1 MTILYN
7 ILRNFLVYFV
17 PIVII
22 IFSISLTLPNASI
35 HKQTLK
41 NTDFYNKLSKEIK
54 KLKENENTNSNN
66 NSKTLAQ
73 NSAFSLFGS
82 SISELTTPDWL
93 ENMITKNIDLTSDW
107 LLEKQDE
114 WTFYFPSGQVQTTL
128 NQNLDK
134 QTKELVNT
142 KKSDI
147 PECTNENLEKL
158 KAGNFD
164 LAKNFCLPK
173 EVKDGTNN
181 LSDFLPK
188 VDINSLT
195 NGLDLNASIDN
206 FKAQNLGINS
216 KTYEFFVG
224 MRQYLTKIR
233 TGSPYVLTGFVI
245 ILLLITILAKAIGRN
260 VRKDLVNNLWKISLS
275 TLSLSVVFILIL
287 GGLFMLNSWAT
298 NWILPGASVI
308 SLSDLLTWQWIWFLF
323 DLVSIAIWS
332 SFGMIILN
340 LILLIL
346 PKGSTEKLNKHL
358 QEKPQKR
365 YENTDL
371 PNSKNFIPKPN
382 DSLSNTNTNYSKH
395 PNKNSYQLDQKQP
408 NNYNQEENN
417 LENIQNNSDN
427 SYQNKQNSSSSNSF
441 QNTTAQ
447 DSSNLPKS
455 FSNFDQEFKREI
467 EHSSKPIPK
476 VIPQISDIIRQEK
489 GENSF
494 ETPTQIPRTRS
505 IPPQNIGLSGHNL
518 KNKNYQNMVN
528 ENLATDYP
536 NLNSQTLE
544 QIYESKTNSDNLHIE
559 TNNPESKSQQS
570 IQSQNQSK
578 IELKSE
584 SQNSYLEKN
593 QQNFQKKYPAEN
605 QKTEVQENPYS
616 DKFYPKKEDIQNTVP
631 NRKNLSKNG
640 NSFVLVENEIDN
652 DYDFEINEPSVG
664 TRNDL
669 TNR

>member
-22 IFSISLTLPNASI
+22 IFSISLTLPNTSI

-66 NSKTLAQ
+66 NPKTLAQ

-107 LLEKQDE
+107 LLEKQNE

-158 KAGNFD
+158 KTGNFD

-173 EVKDGTNN
+173 EVKDGKNN

-195 NGLDLNASIDN
+195 SGLDLNANIDN

-245 ILLLITILAKAIGRN
+245 ILLLITILSKAIGRN
-260 VRKDLVNNLWKISLS
+260 VRKDLVSNLWKISLS
-275 TLSLSVVFILIL
+275 TLSLSAVFILIL

-298 NWILPGASVI
+298 NWILPGASVV

-358 QEKPQKR
+358 QEKPQQS

-371 PNSKNFIPKPN
+371 PNPKNSIPEPN
-382 DSLSNTNTNYSKH
+382 DDLNNANTKHSKYL
-395 PNKNSYQLDQKQP
+395 NKNSYQLDQEKV

-417 LENIQNNSDN
+417 LENLHKPNNSDN
-427 SYQNKQNSSSSNSF
+427 SYQNDQNSSSSNSF
-441 QNTTAQ
+441 QNVAAQ

-467 EHSSKPIPK
+467 ERSSKPIPK

-505 IPPQNIGLSGHNL
+505 IPPQNIGLSRQNL
-518 KNKNYQNMVN
+518 KNENYQ
-528 ENLATDYP
+528 NLATDYP
-536 NLNSQTLE
+536 NLSSQTLE

-570 IQSQNQSK
+570 IQSLNQSK

-584 SQNSYLEKN
+584 SPNSYSEKS
-593 QQNFQKKYPAEN
+593 QQNFQNKYLAEN

-616 DKFYPKKEDIQNTVP
+616 DKFYPKKENLQNTVS
-631 NRKNLSKNG
+631 NKENLSKNG
-640 NSFVLVENEIDN
+640 SSFVLVENEIDN
-652 DYDFEINEPSVG
+652 DYDFEITEPSVG
-664 TRNDL
+664 TRDNL